1 MEGILLIIALK
12 VLTSCCL
19 NQTSCWRTFVELP
32 LSVVAL
38 IAAVLELGAVSPIS
52 ISVISSC

>member
-1 MEGILLIIALK
+1 MSSLLFVRTELLVG
-12 VLTSCCL
+12 VLSF
-19 NQTSCWRTFVELP
+19 FVELP
-32 LSVVAL
+32 FAVVAL